1 MKTKFALP
9 FLIQLCV
16 ISSIYCMDIEQ
27 KEKFLPLS
35 LNSSINLKGNDQE
48 DTQKIWKNAEK
59 TNSQRSKSKIGKVCN
74 IAFPVVQTAAMVTM
88 VYVLYQQNQKIGKLQ
103 NYFDFANKTLYKA
116 NGFFTEG
123 TDFIQE
129 GKNFLNGCEK
139 GKRLIFEFFM
149 KYFNACCN
157 ETGCYESE
165 NCE

>member
-1 MKTKFALP
+1 
-9 FLIQLCV
+9 
-16 ISSIYCMDIEQ
+16 MDLAETD
-27 KEKFLPLS
+27 KDRFFPKA
-35 LNSSINLKGNDQE
+35 LNSSMNLE
-48 DTQKIWKNAEK
+48 DSQKKEQPIWKNAQR
-59 TNSQRSKSKIGKVCN
+59 TNLQRPKSKIGKVCN
-74 IAFPVVQTAAMVTM
+74 IAFKGVQTAAMVTM
-88 VYVLYQQNQKIGKLQ
+88 VYVLYQQNQKIGELQ